1 MDRAQRVDEIA
12 RLLSG
17 EQISDAA
24 RRNAEELLELAGQEG

>member
-1 MDRAQRVDEIA
+1 MTQAQRIDEIA

-24 RRNAEELLELAGQEG
+24 RRNAEELLDAARQEG